1 MRVGLEASYA
11 FMGRGGI
18 DRYAYELFRAL
29 LARDD
34 GIDYTLFSLFAPYR
48 HADLSSAPLR
58 PAIRRKLAMAQVELV
73 RRCWSALSW
82 PPVEWLAGPADV
94 VHVVHHYAPP
104 IRRARL
110 VVTIHD
116 LSFEYPEY
124 GIEHAELYARDAR
137 RAVQQAECVIA
148 VSEFTK
154 SELLRHYDIEPA
166 RIRVVHEGVRCGS
179 WEVTESGPAAGRPYF
194 LVVGKVEPRKNLLEL
209 AAGFAL
215 ALRERGFLHR
225 LVVVGKAGRHGLGIL
240 EQLRRSPA
248 GERIVYRRF
257 VPDRELA
264 RLYAGATAFV
274 YPSRYE
280 GFGLPVLE
288 AMAAGVPVIAS
299 RAAGIPEVA
308 GEAAELVEPGD
319 PERWAAALVRLAA
332 DTDLRQELIRRGRER
347 VRRFSWERAAEATA
361 AVYREVGP

>member
-18 DRYAYELFRAL
+18 DRYAYELFQAL
-29 LARDD
+29 LARRD
-34 GIDYTLFSLFAPYR
+34 GLDYTVFSLFAPYR

-58 PAIRRKLAMAQVELV
+58 SPLRRKLAMAQLELV
-73 RRCWSALSW
+73 RRSWSALGW
-82 PPVEWLAGPADV
+82 PPIEWLAGPAEL
-94 VHVVHHYAPP
+94 VHVVHHFAPP
-104 IRRARL
+104 VRRAKL

-116 LSFEYPEY
+116 LSFEYPEFA
-124 GIEHAELYARDAR
+124 IEQAELYARDAR
-137 RAVQQAECVIA
+137 RAVERADCVVA

-154 SELLRHYDIEPA
+154 SELVRHYGVAPS
-166 RIRVVHEGVRCGS
+166 RIRVVHGGVAGAR
-179 WEVTESGPAAGRPYF
+179 WETDTPPSVTGGPYF

-209 AAGFAL
+209 AAGFAR
-215 ALRERGFLHR
+215 ARREGRLPHR
-225 LVVVGKAGRHGLGIL
+225 LIVVGKPGRHGLGIL

-248 GERIVYRRF
+248 AAHIVYRGF

-299 RAAGIPEVA
+299 RAGSIPEVA
-308 GEAAELVEPGD
+308 GDAAELVEPGD
-319 PERWAAALVRLAA
+319 PGRWAAALVRVAG
-332 DTDLRQELIRRGRER
+332 DSSLRQELIRKGRTR
-347 VRRFSWERAAEATA
+347 ARLFSWERAAEAMV
-361 AVYREVGP
+361 AVYREVGS